1 MLVTQTPLL
10 RRFWYNVAR
19 SAQITNEPFP
29 FRLLGESIVLWRDEH
44 GAVHAVRDR
53 CPHRTARLSQGW
65 VEDGKIVCPYHGWA
79 FDGAGTCV
87 KVPQEPD
94 RLRAFA
100 VSAYACAERYN
111 HVWVALEEPLFDIP
125 SIPEFDTPGYRQVIE
140 FREDWAANPLRIM
153 ENAFDAAHLTFVH
166 KNSFGDPDP
175 SVRPPSIEQTRDG
188 FVARNKVE
196 VKTPDHMKAALST
209 TEDRTTR
216 TTDSRFYLPF
226 SRIAKITYPS
236 GLENMLCTFLAPI
249 DDQHTLF
256 TQWVVRNDTADQ
268 VPPETVIAFDRQ
280 VTLEDRLILEGCDA
294 DVMLDPTESDEVS
307 MASDR
312 PGLVMRKMLNA
323 LIREHASGVESRALE
338 PVAAG

>member
-1 MLVTQTPLL
+1 MLMTQTPLL

-19 SAQITNEPFP
+19 SAQITSEPFP
-29 FRLLGESIVLWRDEH
+29 FRLLGEAIVLWRDEH
-44 GAVHAVRDR
+44 DVVHAVRDR

-94 RLRAFA
+94 RLRA
-100 VSAYACAERYN
+100 VSVAAYACAERYN
-111 HVWVALEEPLFDIP
+111 HVWVAMEEPLFDIP

-140 FREDWAANPLRIM
+140 FREDWSANPLRIM
-153 ENAFDAAHLTFVH
+153 ENGFDAAHLTFVH
-166 KNSFGDPDP
+166 KNSFGSSDPA
-175 SVRPPSIEQTRDG
+175 VRPPTLEPTVDG
-188 FVARNKVE
+188 FVARNVVQ

-209 TEDRTTR
+209 TADRTTR
-216 TTDSRFYLPF
+216 TTDNRFYLPF
-226 SRIAKITYPS
+226 SRVAKITYPS
-236 GLENMLCTFLAPI
+236 GLENMLCTFLTPI
-249 DDQHTLF
+249 DDTRTLF
-256 TQWVVRNDTADQ
+256 TQWVVRNDTAEQ

-280 VTLEDRLILEGCDA
+280 VTLEDRVILEGTDD

-312 PGLVMRKMLNA
+312 PGLLMRKMLNT
-323 LIREHASGVESRALE
+323 LIREHSNPIE
-338 PVAAG
+338 PRIRQTAAV